1 MDSLMD
7 KFALKYRAIVSSFL
21 ASFLLLAAGCGGG
34 SSNSTST
41 TPPPPPPPHSVGASV
56 AENTETAIVYVDGTA
71 GNDNNNGSKNSP
83 FQTINKALAVA
94 NANNQGNVGTQI
106 NVNPGIYREQLNFQ
120 VSQTSSPFTLQATT
134 AGTVFVSGADSLPG
148 NTWAV
153 SSFGA
158 NIYTN
163 SSTPSYIFPACS
175 APVGWPPVPPVL
187 SRREMV
193 FVNGVRLNQ
202 VMFSNELQPGTFWA
216 DAEVTNQIY
225 LYPPA
230 GTNMPEAD
238 VELATASRSPLM
250 SPNGVNNFVIRGIT
264 FEYDNSCT
272 QQGLRLTS
280 ATNVLIDNDQ
290 FLWNNSM
297 GFGLWDGAGP
307 TENVTVQNSIAN
319 HNGQIGFGGNEVK
332 YVLYQ
337 NDQSSYNGWRGAL
350 GAFYEVGFDGS
361 YFFLYHNS
369 NFNNYTSYYNE
380 SSGVHFD
387 TDNASDQVTGLQS
400 SANNLEG
407 LSIEASEG
415 PFSVQNS
422 SFCSNSLDPSS
433 KTGNINVDDSSYVTL
448 TGNTF
453 YNGGP
458 EQIFIEGDG
467 RAGTNWEQPGVPIM
481 RFNQNLSET
490 NNTFTGTANQ
500 LGFSTYYNTN
510 PSCSVAVSNMWQTF
524 ESTFTSQSNT
534 WGDTAATN
542 SAYPFFQVAAL
553 NGTVPLSTW
562 QSPPPQGVGQ
572 DSSSTFVPNA
582 SAPSQCT
589 SIPSPDIADFWLVLG
604 PRGGAAAIV
613 PQAGGPAINVPIAL
627 FSLGFTGNIS
637 LSFDA
642 TQAGGSPV
650 AGVSGTFSPQSLPL
664 APGAPLTPVTSTL
677 TVTTTT
683 ATPDGFYP
691 LTVTATDGA
700 SLTRT
705 ATFFLQ
711 VGSPTALQLLGST
724 AIKAGTCARYQIHSV
739 DSEGDPSDV
748 LSATYLSVS
757 GEGSGQF
764 YQDATCTTPVKFT
777 SINPGCKAGIV
788 IPDGDYS
795 PHFAGTGNIWFMDP
809 TVQNLNL
816 TISDEANV
824 LKPAV
829 AAIQVQ

>member
-1 MDSLMD
+1 MN
-7 KFALKYRAIVSSFL
+7 KFALKYRVLVFAFL
-21 ASFLLLAAGCGGG
+21 ASLLFIGVGCGGG
-34 SSNSTST
+34 SNNTST
-41 TPPPPPPPHSVGASV
+41 TPPPTPPHPVGANV
-56 AENTETAIVYVDGTA
+56 AENTETAIIYVDGAA

-83 FQTINKALAVA
+83 LQTINKALAVA
-94 NANNQGNVGTQI
+94 NANNQNSVGTQI

-120 VSQTSSPFTLQATT
+120 ASKTTSPFTLQATT

-163 SSTPSYIFPACS
+163 SSTSSYIFAACS
-175 APVGWPPVPPVL
+175 TPPGWPPAPPVL
-187 SRREMV
+187 SRREMI

-216 DAEVTNQIY
+216 DAGGTNQIY
-225 LYPPA
+225 LSPPA
-230 GTNMPEAD
+230 GTNMPAAD
-238 VELATASRSPLM
+238 VEVATATRSPLM

-272 QQGLRLTS
+272 QQGLRLTN

-297 GFGLWDGAGP
+297 GFGLWAGAAP
-307 TENVTVQNSIAN
+307 TENVTVQNSTAN
-319 HNGQIGFGGNEVK
+319 HNGQIGFGGSQVK

-369 NFNNYTSYYNE
+369 NFNNYTSYYNQ

-433 KTGNINVDDSSYVTL
+433 KTGNINIDDSSDVTL

-458 EQIFIEGDG
+458 EQLLIEGDG
-467 RAGTNWEQPGVPIM
+467 RAGTNWEQPTVPLM
-481 RFNQNLSET
+481 RFNQNLT
-490 NNTFTGTANQ
+490 QTGNTFIGTANQ
-500 LGFSTYYNTN
+500 IGFSTHYNNN
-510 PSCSVAVSNMWQTF
+510 PSCSVAVNNMWQTF
-524 ESTFTSQSNT
+524 DSAFTSQSNT
-534 WGDTAATN
+534 WGDTAATD
-542 SAYPFFQVAAL
+542 STFPFFQVAVL

-562 QSPPPQGVGQ
+562 QSAPPQGIGQ
-572 DSSSTFVPNA
+572 DTNSKFVPQA
-582 SAPSQCT
+582 SPPSQCS
-589 SIPSPDIADFWLVLG
+589 SIPKPDVADFWLVMG
-604 PRGGAAAIV
+604 PRGGAAAEV
-613 PQAGGPAINVPIAL
+613 PQAGGPAIDVPLAL
-627 FSLGFTGNIS
+627 FSLGFTGNVS

-642 TQAGGSPV
+642 TQTGGSPV
-650 AGVSGTFSPQSLPL
+650 AGVTGTFSPQTLPL
-664 APGAPLTPVTSTL
+664 APGAPLTPVASTL
-677 TVTTTT
+677 TVATTT

-711 VGSPTALQLLGST
+711 VGSPTALELLGNKS
-724 AIKAGTCARYQIHSV
+724 IKAGSCARFQIHSV
-739 DSEGDPSDV
+739 DSQGDPSDV
-748 LSATYLSVS
+748 LTATYLNAT

-764 YQDATCTTPVKFT
+764 YQDSSCTTLVKFT
-777 SINPGCKAGIV
+777 SVNQGCPAGIV
-788 IPDGDYS
+788 IPKGDYS

-809 TVQNLNL
+809 TVENLNL

-829 AAIQVQ
+829 TPIQVQ